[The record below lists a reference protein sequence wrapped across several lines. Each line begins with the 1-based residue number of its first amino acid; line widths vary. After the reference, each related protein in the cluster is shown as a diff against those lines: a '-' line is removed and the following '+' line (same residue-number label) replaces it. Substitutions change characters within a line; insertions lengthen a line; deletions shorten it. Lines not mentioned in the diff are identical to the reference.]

1 MTFPATSTN
10 RRLSDMKKTVWELE
24 PIFSADA
31 TADKKNTELGGE
43 ELIERRVSAELA
55 DSFGRY
61 MERAENIEKRAKL
74 PLPMRIAEYVSGFL
88 SLMLLGGI
96 VEGAIESEK
105 TVAQILERAGWLIG
119 VALALGAVGL
129 FFFLKAVKLSRE
141 VYDSDEAL
149 SVAEALED
157 ITPLIYNDLGVPED
171 APFVDLWHCRYK
183 KKGEAFVILPSSESI
198 HRGFICSAYRVFVD
212 GEGLCLADLEA
223 RYRIPLE
230 CIEGVYWVNKRASFH
245 GWTKDE
251 EIKSEKYKEY
261 KITETDEADLYLIK
275 PICFIALTLGGVE
288 RALFFPPYELSLIEE
303 LLGMTAREA
312 NADEE

>member
-1 MTFPATSTN
+1 
-10 RRLSDMKKTVWELE
+10 MKKTVWELE
-24 PIFSADA
+24 PIFSADT

-119 VALALGAVGL
+119 VALALGAVWL

-171 APFVDLWHCRYK
+171 APFVDLWHCR
-183 KKGEAFVILPSSESI
+183 
-198 HRGFICSAYRVFVD
+198 
-212 GEGLCLADLEA
+212 
-223 RYRIPLE
+223 
-230 CIEGVYWVNKRASFH
+230 
-245 GWTKDE
+245 
-251 EIKSEKYKEY
+251 
-261 KITETDEADLYLIK
+261 
-275 PICFIALTLGGVE
+275 
-288 RALFFPPYELSLIEE
+288 
-303 LLGMTAREA
+303 
-312 NADEE
+312 